1 MNRFLLAGLLFLLCF
16 PSFGQSKKTDYTE
29 MLNVIDLWLE
39 AQREFDRLPGMSV
52 AIVQDQDILFKKGY
66 GYADME
72 KKTPM
77 KPETLFSICSV
88 SKLFTS
94 VAIMQLWEQGKIRMD
109 DTLSALLPQYKI
121 NQKFEDSV
129 PITVRSLLTHS
140 SGLTRDIDSSWN
152 APNYYFLKTDE
163 LKAFMDKTESL
174 YPASTYFQYSNLGMS
189 LLGEIVASKSGK
201 SYNDYVE
208 ANILKPLQL
217 GDTRPY
223 LPKEMWR
230 KELATGYGAL
240 DRKGI
245 RKMQPFI
252 ELNSYTPAAGFS
264 SNVIDLAKFASWQFR
279 LLSGT
284 GPEVLKPSTL
294 KEMQRIQWISPDKK
308 RTWGYGFFIGYD
320 GSGSATIG
328 HDGYCPGYVSVVTIE
343 PKAKIGVSVMINSQ
357 GVSIY
362 RYSGQIF
369 SLLNKFNSIEADTT
383 TKSIDLAEYQ
393 GLFDSYGLDGE
404 TLVMPVKGKLILLDF
419 PTHSPADDISEYKY
433 IKKDVFRKIRPDD
446 KSLGEEL
453 VFERDGKG
461 KVSRVR
467 SFSVYMNR
475 ME

>member
-1 MNRFLLAGLLFLLCF
+1 MNRSLFAGLLFLLCF
-16 PSFGQSKKTDYTE
+16 QSFGQGKKADYTE

-39 AQREFDRLPGMSV
+39 AQRDFDRLPGMSV
-52 AIVQDQDILFKKGY
+52 AIVHDQDIVFKKGY
-66 GYADME
+66 GFADLE

-77 KPETLFSICSV
+77 KPETLFSICSI

-94 VAIMQLWEQGKIRMD
+94 VAIMQLWEQGKVRMD
-109 DTLSALLPQYKI
+109 DTLSVLLPQYKI
-121 NQKFEDSV
+121 NQKFQETV

-163 LKAFMDKTESL
+163 LKAFLDKTETL

-189 LLGEIVASKSGK
+189 LLGEIVAGKSGK
-201 SYNDYVE
+201 TYNDYVE
-208 ANILKPLQL
+208 EYILKPLQL
-217 GDTRPY
+217 SDTRPY
-223 LPKEMWR
+223 MPKEMWR

-240 DRKGI
+240 NRQGI
-245 RKMQPFI
+245 RKMQPFFEI
-252 ELNSYTPAAGFS
+252 NTYAPAAGFS
-264 SNVIDLAKFASWQFR
+264 SNVIDLARFASWQFR

-320 GSGSATIG
+320 GSGTATIG

-343 PKAKIGVSVMINSQ
+343 PKTKIGVSVMINSQ

-362 RYSGQIF
+362 RYSSQIF
-369 SLLNKFNSIEADTT
+369 SLLNKFNSMEADTT
-383 TKSIDLAEYQ
+383 TQSIDLAEYQ
-393 GLFDSYGLDGE
+393 GIYDSYGLDGE

-419 PTHSPADDISEYKY
+419 PTHSPADDITEYKY

-453 VFERDGKG
+453 VFERDGEG

-467 SFSVYMNR
+467 SFSYYMNR